1 MWLFTRGHWGTQPL
15 PDVLQRGK
23 PPLPCGPKTPGLR
36 SAPGDSPFSPE
47 HHQGLWHF
55 QRPGG
60 RATSQIATSFQLEHL
75 QSSNWKGENILTA
88 YIQTHTVSIMKL
100 WTPQLMTFLCMVLLS
115 VLGVIKEKHS
125 WAEMLLEECWGQPNV
140 LECTKKCSGTF
151 KCINKNHICCWT
163 YCGNICWKNKE
174 IFERHLKP

>member
-1 MWLFTRGHWGTQPL
+1 MERNLLAKPVFSLAAT
-15 PDVLQRGK
+15 GK
-23 PPLPCGPKTPGLR
+23 GK
-36 SAPGDSPFSPE
+36 
-47 HHQGLWHF
+47 
-55 QRPGG
+55 
-60 RATSQIATSFQLEHL
+60 
-75 QSSNWKGENILTA
+75 NILTV

-151 KCINKNHICCWT
+151 KCINKNHTCCWT

>member
-1 MWLFTRGHWGTQPL
+1 MSSREGNRLSPVARRP
-15 PDVLQRGK
+15 PDFALLLGIH
-23 PPLPCGPKTPGLR
+23 P
-36 SAPGDSPFSPE
+36 S
-47 HHQGLWHF
+47 HQS
-55 QRPGG
+55 
-60 RATSQIATSFQLEHL
+60 TT
-75 QSSNWKGENILTA
+75 SNWKGENILTV

-100 WTPQLMTFLCMVLLS
+100 WMPQLMTFLCMVLLS

-151 KCINKNHICCWT
+151 KCINKNYTCCWT